1 MRRSRTVAKVCAGM
15 SNDCFPIKA
24 LTTPLVALDDRIDE
38 FAEIIQKHYEL
49 PDLGDPSAS
58 TEVRTIHARYTHT
71 RVLCFNVSLICI
83 QEEVTVVGRI
93 TFDSDISSSE
103 SVKLNEALLALES
116 SRAMGSGKRVPLR
129 FDPKFKVQ
137 STEGGV
143 GLFPGAIVALKGRN
157 GGGGSFV
164 VSEVLAVCI

>member
-1 MRRSRTVAKVCAGM
+1 M
-15 SNDCFPIKA
+15 NY
-24 LTTPLVALDDRIDE
+24 LTSVTLAPQQRYVQSTPDI
-38 FAEIIQKHYEL
+38 
-49 PDLGDPSAS
+49 
-58 TEVRTIHARYTHT
+58 HT
-71 RVLCFNVSLICI
+71 RVFFVSMSHSSA
-83 QEEVTVVGRI
+83 QEEVTAVGRI
-93 TFDSDISSSE
+93 TYDFDISSSE
-103 SVKLNEALLALES
+103 PVKLNEAVLALES

-129 FDPKFKVQ
+129 FDPKFRVQ